1 MKYRL
6 IEQHRA
12 IYPIKQ
18 MCRVLSVSASGYHT
32 WWARPISTREQ
43 ADRQLLDC
51 IREVHDA
58 SKRRYGSTK
67 VYRQLMRLKVRCSR
81 DQVVRL
87 MRKNGLVS
95 QRREKFKMT
104 TNSKHAHPI
113 APNTLNREFNAAKP
127 NVKWVSDFTYVWT
140 REGWLYL
147 AVVLDLFSRRI
158 VGWSMNERMTRQLV
172 IDAFLM
178 AAQMRQMNPDL
189 LFHSD
194 RGSQYASDDFT
205 DLLGTFEVNQS
216 MSRAQDCYDN
226 AVAESFFAQYK
237 LESVPLSGFDTR
249 SVARTET
256 FEYIE
261 VFYNRQRIH
270 STINFQT
277 PVEFEDAVGVS

>member
-1 MKYRL
+1 
-6 IEQHRA
+6 
-12 IYPIKQ
+12 
-18 MCRVLSVSASGYHT
+18 
-32 WWARPISTREQ
+32 
-43 ADRQLLDC
+43 
-51 IREVHDA
+51 
-58 SKRRYGSTK
+58 
-67 VYRQLMRLKVRCSR
+67 
-81 DQVVRL
+81 

-95 QRREKFKMT
+95 MRREKFKMT

-172 IDAFLM
+172 MDAFLM
-178 AAQMRQMNPDL
+178 AAHMRQINPDL

-216 MSRAQDCYDN
+216 MSRARDCYDN

-237 LESVPLSGFDTR
+237 LECVPLSGYDSR
-249 SVARTET
+249 SIARTET
-256 FEYIE
+256 FDYIE
-261 VFYNRQRIH
+261 AFYNRQRIH
-270 STINFQT
+270 STINFLT
-277 PVEFEDAVGVS
+277 PVEFEEAVGVS

>member
-18 MCRVLSVSASGYHT
+18 MWRVWRVWRVLRVSASGYPT

-51 IREVHDA
+51 MREGHDA

-113 APNTLNREFNAAKP
+113 VPNTLNHEFNAREFNAAKP
-127 NVKWVSDFTYVWT
+127 NVKGVSDFTYVWT

-147 AVVLDLFSRRI
+147 AVVQVALRGCWTCSAAALW
-158 VGWSMNERMTRQLV
+158 VGR
-172 IDAFLM
+172 
-178 AAQMRQMNPDL
+178 
-189 LFHSD
+189 
-194 RGSQYASDDFT
+194 
-205 DLLGTFEVNQS
+205 
-216 MSRAQDCYDN
+216 
-226 AVAESFFAQYK
+226 
-237 LESVPLSGFDTR
+237 
-249 SVARTET
+249 
-256 FEYIE
+256 
-261 VFYNRQRIH
+261 
-270 STINFQT
+270 
-277 PVEFEDAVGVS
+277 